1 MPQGSSAVVIV
12 VFVAFGVLA
21 LCVVL
26 SLCVLMSDWF
36 STVCRLFKR
45 AFNYIRGAKYGARYD
60 AKYGAKYD
68 ESDDISDDSSDNASD
83 DISYDASQ
91 VLAML
96 DMPTVVIDAN
106 NDVIRASSEA
116 YLLGVVSDDSL
127 CQPRVLQAVNS
138 VRASGGFERFSLI
151 TSTPERYVSIT
162 ANPQE
167 STTVSRPNWLTFTA
181 GSIGGGIVVV
191 IIEDTSAAHRFAQT
205 RDDFISNVSEQLMR
219 STRNLTQLTKV
230 LQNEQVSAQK
240 IKDIAQIAGKSS
252 KKLEHML
259 EDLLWLVRAQNP
271 IDLDSAQVFSLN
283 DVLSYVQNQVAAFA
297 KDCCVH
303 VVSKVDS
310 RLCVRGEISQI
321 QAAVR
326 KLVENAITYS
336 PKNSTVSLSASLST
350 DGQYAVIRVVD
361 RGVGIDLQDQSR
373 IFERF
378 YRANNQNSQS
388 QDGVGLGLAI
398 AKHVALTHHGN
409 ITLWSMPG
417 QGTTVS
423 FALPIA
429 NK

>member
-36 STVCRLFKR
+36 STVLRLFKR
-45 AFNYIRGAKYGARYD
+45 AFNYIRGAR
-60 AKYGAKYD
+60 YGAKYD
-68 ESDDISDDSSDNASD
+68 ESDDITDDISDNASD
-83 DISYDASQ
+83 DISDDASQ

-116 YLLGVVSDDSL
+116 YFLGVVSDDSL

-138 VRASGGFERFSLI
+138 VRASGGFERFSLV

-167 STTVSRPNWLTFTA
+167 STTVSRPNWLTVTA

-297 KDCCVH
+297 KDCCVR

-310 RLCVRGEISQI
+310 HLCVRGEISQI